1 MCISCYNVCR
11 FKIEQYLKILHCSA
25 WFPPQRSYNNERFHF
40 ECGRRGFDRIKQKT
54 MKVVFVVSP
63 LSIDEKEEILVGLE
77 SG

>member
-1 MCISCYNVCR
+1 MCG

-25 WFPPQRSYNNERFHF
+25 WSPPQ
-40 ECGRRGFDRIKQKT
+40 CGRRGFDRIKQKT